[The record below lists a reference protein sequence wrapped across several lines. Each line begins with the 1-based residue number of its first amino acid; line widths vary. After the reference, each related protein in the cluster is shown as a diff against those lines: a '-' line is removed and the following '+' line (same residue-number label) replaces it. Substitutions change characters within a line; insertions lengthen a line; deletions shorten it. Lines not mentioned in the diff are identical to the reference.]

1 MIKIVTGFGKNE
13 NILNAVGDI
22 NNNIKDLEV
31 TVVESEKQ
39 LFESIISNKV
49 DAVVRGSLPS
59 SLIMKMIRK
68 HYNKPINRATYI
80 KEERDNSYYEFL
92 LAPVGIDE
100 CDSVD
105 EKVNLAIQASQ
116 FLKTMNLKPKIAI
129 LSFGREDD
137 SGRNDFIDNSLKSAE
152 KLYNE
157 LINVFKNND
166 FISGDVEIKNY
177 FILLEKAIKEKNNLI
192 LPPNG
197 AVGNIIFRSLVLLN
211 YWNSYGA
218 IALGINDVF
227 IDTSRDQSV
236 ESYLRSLK
244 LAYQIAKSKAIK

>member
-1 MIKIVTGFGKNE
+1 MIKIVTGLGKNK
-13 NILNAVGDI
+13 NILKAVKEI
-22 NNNIKDLEV
+22 NNINDLEV

-39 LFESIISNKV
+39 LFESIISNEI

-59 SLIMKMIRK
+59 YSIMKMIRE

-80 KEERDNSYYEFL
+80 KEERNNNYYEFL

-100 CDSVD
+100 ADSVD

-137 SGRNDFIDNSLKSAE
+137 YGRNNLIDNSLKNAE
-152 KLYNE
+152 KLYNG
-157 LINVFKNND
+157 LIIVFKNST
-166 FISGDVEIKNY
+166 FISDEVEIKNY

-192 LPPNG
+192 LSPNG

-211 YWNSYGA
+211 SWNSYGA
-218 IALGINDVF
+218 ITLGIDDVF

-236 ESYLRSLK
+236 EGYMRSLK
-244 LAYQIAKSKAIK
+244 LAYQISKSKAI